1 MDVSQK
7 EVQEMIVEQFDRR
20 IVAKMEV
27 ALDRVCERFPH
38 GGKHNIRK
46 RAAQGIV
53 RCAKTGN
60 AGLDAL
66 TEAGQRALEQQPIIL
81 QRGARRGGVRLVQR
95 GR

>member
-1 MDVSQK
+1 
-7 EVQEMIVEQFDRR
+7 MIVEQFDRR
-20 IVAKMEV
+20 TMATMEV
-27 ALDRVCERFPH
+27 ALGRVCERFPH

-53 RCAKTGN
+53 RCARTGN

-66 TEAGQRALEQQPIIL
+66 IEAGECALEHQPIMS
-81 QRGARRGGVRLVQR
+81 QRGARRGDIRLVQS